1 MVQPRSVNPANQFM
15 PGGKSGANSAGNPKY
30 WIKIVVIGD
39 SFVGKTSLIQQ
50 FVHSKFTEN
59 FKATIGADFTNK
71 QLQLEDGDG
80 YA

>member
-39 SFVGKTSLIQQ
+39 SFVGKTSLI
-50 FVHSKFTEN
+50 
-59 FKATIGADFTNK
+59 
-71 QLQLEDGDG
+71 
-80 YA
+80 